1 MEKAK
6 LEKHVVAITDNQAG
20 MFAQVASALTEAKVN
35 LKAICAWSMQDK
47 ANFALLTNNNAKAM
61 QVLKA
66 KGYKVEEQ
74 EVVTLILQD
83 KVGSA
88 AEIAK
93 KIQAKGI
100 NLDCVYGTTCGCP
113 NATALL
119 VLVSK
124 ENAKLLSA
132 LNG

>member
-20 MFAQVASALTEAKVN
+20 MFAEVASVLAEAKVN

-47 ANFALLTNNNAKAM
+47 AHFAILTNNNAKAI
-61 QVLKA
+61 QALKA
-66 KGYKVEEQ
+66 KGFQVEEQ
-74 EVVTLILQD
+74 EVVTMNLQD

-93 KIQAKGI
+93 KIQARGI
-100 NLDCVYGTTCGCP
+100 NLDYVYGTTCGCP
-113 NATALL
+113 NSTALL

-124 ENAKLLSA
+124 ENAKLVSA